1 MDRITSRAGVPH
13 PLPKFRR
20 LPVFSKSDANP
31 SRDVVTSKK
40 RCSRFYPRRVGLS
53 PVLYLYFKG
62 RLLGDPLQSDRLRA
76 RNIRTWPSSLRSFA
90 FRLFEFP
97 LPTTTGEIPRAHSND
112 SNSESHPKPTWT
124 DPNLKEP
131 RARSSLLMHTQEAR
145 RSGP

>member
-40 RCSRFYPRRVGLS
+40 NGAPGFIRGVGLS

-62 RLLGDPLQSDRLRA
+62 RLFARLVTYRLLSIYLSSVILYGAIVSGPGTSEHGLLLFVLSPFVSLNSPYQRQRGKSRA
-76 RNIRTWPSSLRSFA
+76 RT
-90 FRLFEFP
+90 
-97 LPTTTGEIPRAHSND
+97 PTT
-112 SNSESHPKPTWT
+112 PTLNPT
-124 DPNLKEP
+124 LPPQADLDRPEP
-131 RARSSLLMHTQEAR
+131 RT
-145 RSGP
+145 